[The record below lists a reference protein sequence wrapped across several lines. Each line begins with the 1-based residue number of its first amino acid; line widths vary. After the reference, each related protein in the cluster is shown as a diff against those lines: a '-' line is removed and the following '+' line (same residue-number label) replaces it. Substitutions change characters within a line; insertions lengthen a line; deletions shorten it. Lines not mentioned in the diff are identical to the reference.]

1 MMKSTFFAK
10 CGKTRFRLNK
20 KKKEKTD
27 DINNG

>member
-1 MMKSTFFAK
+1 MKPKVFVK

-20 KKKEKTD
+20 KKEKTD